1 MKETCKKG
9 FVEIPEVTLKAL
21 KGLLFTD
28 KNGVDLSPIINDL
41 SSENERDLTAINVAL
56 TFKGMKPEIDK
67 TTRYSGEWH
76 AMCEYEYISYSLIL
90 GTVTCKVTTYSL
102 KGEKLEVGNTREES
116 IDYNRWMEL
125 PTNRK
130 EIENWVLEVAR
141 K

>member
-28 KNGVDLSPIINDL
+28 KNGVDLSPIIDDL
-41 SSENERDLTAINVAL
+41 SSESEKDLTAINVAL

-67 TTRYSGEWH
+67 ATRYSDEWR
-76 AMCEYEYISYSLIL
+76 AMNKYEYISYSLIL
-90 GTVTCKVTTYSL
+90 GRVTCKVTTYSL
-102 KGEKLEVGNTREES
+102 MGEKLEVSNTHEEYH
-116 IDYNRWMEL
+116 DYSRWMEL
-125 PTNRK
+125 STNRE
-130 EIENWVLEVAR
+130 EIENRVLERAR